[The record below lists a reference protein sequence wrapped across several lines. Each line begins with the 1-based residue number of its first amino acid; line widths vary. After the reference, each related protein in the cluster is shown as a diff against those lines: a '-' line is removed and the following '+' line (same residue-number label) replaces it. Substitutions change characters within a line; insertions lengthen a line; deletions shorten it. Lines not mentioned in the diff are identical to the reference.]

1 MKSTFKF
8 NVWSKEIED
17 GYRIIINTEAS
28 TSDEEVKELLQS
40 VTSYSVQDDNEHSDL
55 KTIEADSLEEALL
68 IVKLVIWQ

>member
-8 NVWSKEIED
+8 NVWSKEGEE
-17 GYRIIINTEAS
+17 GYRIIVSTEAFVS
-28 TSDEEVKELLQS
+28 GREVKELLQS
-40 VTSYSVQDDNEHSDL
+40 VTSYNVQDDNEHSDL